1 MTPKYKI
8 CNIGTNRIVI
18 TDLTQDS
25 YEYIEEQEVDT
36 EQYYEQ
42 NRFKYSETCT
52 INIIQRNKVDSQE
65 IVATLFTD
73 HSSFLD
79 EQYYSLGQD
88 GHYTIYHCILPTCE
102 WFEKEMQ
109 REDNLITKG
118 FEVYFTDGT
127 QIFTYCDGKIKTVD
141 SGVIV
146 NINTENTTI
155 SRVDIDQFMIY
166 QLYNCYVKICKSLFN
181 DISIRCKKSDNFDEN
196 TYKRDFL
203 WMTINVLK
211 YHIEFGNFGEAERI
225 LEEVNY
231 CGGFCNG
238 SNVRTMSANGC
249 GCCK

>member
-1 MTPKYKI
+1 
-8 CNIGTNRIVI
+8 
-18 TDLTQDS
+18 
-25 YEYIEEQEVDT
+25 
-36 EQYYEQ
+36 
-42 NRFKYSETCT
+42 
-52 INIIQRNKVDSQE
+52 
-65 IVATLFTD
+65 
-73 HSSFLD
+73 
-79 EQYYSLGQD
+79 
-88 GHYTIYHCILPTCE
+88 
-102 WFEKEMQ
+102 MQ

-118 FEVYFTDGT
+118 FEVYFTDGI

-141 SGVIV
+141 SGVIA

-166 QLYNCYVKICKSLFN
+166 QLYDCYIKICKSLFN

-238 SNVRTMSANGC
+238 SNVCTMSANGC